1 MMTNEISICPLCGR
15 KITEYKHTINKTLVA
30 GLARLNAL
38 GGRARIDKMGL
49 DYTQFTNFQ
58 KLRYF
63 GLAIPTNEHS
73 EWQITDQGIWF
84 LQGRIQISRFVI
96 TRNASV
102 IRKSTE
108 LIFIGEVKDCVDY
121 KIDWK
126 EQARQPNLF
135 DK

>member
-1 MMTNEISICPLCGR
+1 MTNNTSICPACGR

-38 GGRARIDKMGL
+38 GGRARIDRMGL

-73 EWQITDQGIWF
+73 EWQITEQGVWF

-96 TRNASV
+96 TRNANV
-102 IRKSTE
+102 VRKSTE
-108 LIFIGEVKDCVDY
+108 LVFINQIKDCVDY

>member
-1 MMTNEISICPLCGR
+1 MTNNTSICPTCGR

-38 GGRARIDKMGL
+38 GGRARIDRMGL

-73 EWQITDQGIWF
+73 EWQITEQGVWF

-96 TRNASV
+96 TRNANV
-102 IRKSTE
+102 VRKSTE
-108 LIFIGEVKDCVDY
+108 LVFINQVKDCVDY

>member
-1 MMTNEISICPLCGR
+1 MTNNTSICPACGR

-38 GGRARIDKMGL
+38 GGRARIDRMGL

-73 EWQITDQGIWF
+73 EWQITEQGVWF

-96 TRNASV
+96 TRNANV
-102 IRKSTE
+102 VRKSTE
-108 LIFIGEVKDCVDY
+108 LVFINQVKDCVDY

-126 EQARQPNLF
+126 EQARQPTLF

>member
-1 MMTNEISICPLCGR
+1 MTNNTSICPACGR
-15 KITEYKHTINKTLVA
+15 KITEYKHTINKTLIA

-38 GGRARIDKMGL
+38 GGRARIDRMGL

-96 TRNASV
+96 TRNANV
-102 IRKSTE
+102 VRKSTE
-108 LIFIGEVKDCVDY
+108 LVFINQVKDCVDY

>member
-1 MMTNEISICPLCGR
+1 MTNNTSICPACGR

-30 GLARLNAL
+30 GFARLNAL
-38 GGRARIDKMGL
+38 GGRARIDRMGL

-73 EWQITDQGIWF
+73 EWQITEQGVWF

-96 TRNASV
+96 TRNANV
-102 IRKSTE
+102 VRKSTE
-108 LIFIGEVKDCVDY
+108 LVFINQVKDCVDY